1 MNCVGDG
8 FNCIL
13 KFSLDCNDE
22 LCCKIESM
30 LLEIKEAN
38 KVGFWKAIRKDRN
51 TNIIKS

>member
-1 MNCVGDG
+1 MQKQDSAERE
-8 FNCIL
+8 ITR
-13 KFSLDCNDE
+13 E
-22 LCCKIESM
+22 KIESM